1 MVLKP
6 AVGQAGFSL
15 AWPAVWSFPDC
26 HSEVAVG
33 TTVGGGGTQA
43 LAHGQDEIP
52 RVTP

>member
-1 MVLKP
+1 MVLKL

-15 AWPAVWSFPDC
+15 TWPAVWSFPDC